1 MSYAGD
7 YSFADLQEGME
18 CEREYHINSTVYN
31 AFLETFGDTSRIHVD
46 DAYAEVNGFKGRVMH
61 GAIFNGFLSQFI
73 GLHFPGRR
81 SLLLAC
87 DIRYL
92 KPCYLGDK
100 LRLKAKVTQ
109 KLESRRVVVLDISF
123 YNENQ
128 DYVTA
133 RSRVKVGVILE

>member
-18 CEREYHINSTVYN
+18 CEREYHVNAAVYN

-46 DAYAEVNGFKGRVMH
+46 DAYAKANGFKGRIMH
-61 GAIFNGFLSQFI
+61 GAILNGFLSQFI
-73 GLHFPGRR
+73 GLHFPGPLG
-81 SLLLAC
+81 LLLTC

-100 LRLKAKVTQ
+100 LRLKAKITQ
-109 KLESRRVVVLDISF
+109 KLESRKVVVLDVSF
-123 YNENQ
+123 YNEDQ
-128 DYVTA
+128 KYVA
-133 RSRVKVGVILE
+133 AKCRVKVGVMLN

>member
-18 CEREYHINSTVYN
+18 CERGYHINSEVYN
-31 AFLETFGDTSRIHVD
+31 AFLETFDDTSRIHVD
-46 DAYAEVNGFKGRVMH
+46 DAYAEANGFKGRVMH
-61 GAIFNGFLSQFI
+61 GAILNGFLSQFI
-73 GLHFPGRR
+73 GLHFPGPRG
-81 SLLLAC
+81 LLLTC

-100 LRLKAKVTQ
+100 LRLKAKITQ
-109 KLESRRVVVLDISF
+109 KLETRRVVVLDLSF

-128 DYVTA
+128 NYVA
-133 RSRVKVGVILE
+133 AKCRVTVGVILE

>member
-7 YSFADLQEGME
+7 YSFADLHEGME

-46 DAYAEVNGFKGRVMH
+46 DAYAEANGFKGRVMH
-61 GAIFNGFLSQFI
+61 GAILNGFLSQFI
-73 GLHFPGRR
+73 GLHFPGPRG
-81 SLLLAC
+81 LLLTC

-92 KPCYLGDK
+92 RPCYLGDK
-100 LRLKAKVTQ
+100 IRVKARVTQ
-109 KLESRRVVVLDISF
+109 KLESRRVVVLEVGF

-128 DYVTA
+128 HYVA
-133 RSRVKVGVILE
+133 AQCRVKVGVMLE